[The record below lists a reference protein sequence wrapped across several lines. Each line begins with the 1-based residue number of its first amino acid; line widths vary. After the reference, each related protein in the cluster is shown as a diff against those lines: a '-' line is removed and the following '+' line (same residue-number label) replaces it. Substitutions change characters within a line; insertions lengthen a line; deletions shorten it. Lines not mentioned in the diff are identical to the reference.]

1 MYIDDD
7 CSICLDYITK
17 SIKGECILKCSHRIH
32 SLCLQDLL
40 DSDLK
45 QLCPICR
52 KPIEINDFIPPNVE
66 IKSDFITKSEPIIKP
81 ICSSRYISQNVTNIH
96 RRSNS
101 VSPLS
106 LEIPRVSLINKFKLF
121 LKHIIM

>member
-1 MYIDDD
+1 MYNDDD

-17 SIKGECILKCSHRIH
+17 SIKGECIMKCSHRIH

-40 DSDLK
+40 DSNLK

-52 KPIEINDFIPPNVE
+52 KPIEIENFIPHKVE
-66 IKSDFITKSEPIIKP
+66 IKSEFMTKYEEPKP
-81 ICSSRYISQNVTNIH
+81 ICTSHYTNQPIANRH

-101 VSPLS
+101 VAPLNTY
-106 LEIPRVSLINKFKLF
+106 IPSISFIAKFKLF
-121 LKHIIM
+121 WRNIM